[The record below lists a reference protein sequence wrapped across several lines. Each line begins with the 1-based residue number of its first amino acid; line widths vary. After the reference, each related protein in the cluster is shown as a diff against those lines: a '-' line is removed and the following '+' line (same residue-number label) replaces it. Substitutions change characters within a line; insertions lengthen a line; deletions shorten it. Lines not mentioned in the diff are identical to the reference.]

1 MSRLSKSICRLTRIG
16 PNASIACPW
25 RIEMAWFR
33 AHGHAPTMG
42 FFRKAALNIGVV
54 AELLTFF
61 GSNKRWWLL
70 PMLII
75 LFLFVALIIVAQSSA
90 IAPFVYTLF

>member
-1 MSRLSKSICRLTRIG
+1 MR
-16 PNASIACPW
+16 
-25 RIEMAWFR
+25 
-33 AHGHAPTMG
+33 

-70 PMLII
+70 PMSVVLAAAAVLLLI
-75 LFLFVALIIVAQSSA
+75 VQAVEYV
-90 IAPFVYTLF
+90 APFVYTVF

>member
-1 MSRLSKSICRLTRIG
+1 
-16 PNASIACPW
+16 
-25 RIEMAWFR
+25 
-33 AHGHAPTMG
+33 MG
-42 FFRKAALNIGVV
+42 FFRKAALNISVA

-70 PMLII
+70 PILVI
-75 LFLFVALIIVAQSSA
+75 LFLFGALIIVAQSSA

>member
-1 MSRLSKSICRLTRIG
+1 MR
-16 PNASIACPW
+16 
-25 RIEMAWFR
+25 
-33 AHGHAPTMG
+33 

-70 PMLII
+70 PMLITLL
-75 LFLFVALIIVAQSSA
+75 LFGALILVAQSSA
-90 IAPFVYTLF
+90 IDPFVYTLF